1 VWRAWSRA
9 SFWTTSLTVDNRTSL
24 LDLLRERFGLTGS
37 EKGCDAGA
45 CGACTVLVDGRRVN
59 SCLTP
64 AVRLE
69 GEEVTT
75 IEGLADG
82 DRLHPAKT
90 GRPTRAASKP
100 R

>member
-1 VWRAWSRA
+1 
-9 SFWTTSLTVDNRTSL
+9 
-24 LDLLRERFGLTGS
+24 
-37 EKGCDAGA
+37 
-45 CGACTVLVDGRRVN
+45 VN